1 MNGTGA
7 VADDARKKI
16 EPMDAEVPEDEI
28 VHGFERCPRNP
39 AVVPADL
46 DVNASDFAD
55 EAGIDRLA
63 DIGEMRRP
71 AAVLI
76 DRELEAAPLRELNE
90 FPPVIEVLDERF
102 LRQHV
107 LIGLQ
112 RAPHEI
118 EADVRMGCEVED
130 ADVRIAQHRIEIVR
144 NARIWEM
151 GGAARPGALEIA

>member
-1 MNGTGA
+1 MNETSA
-7 VADDARKKI
+7 VADDAREEI

-46 DVNASDFAD
+46 DVDASDLSD
-55 EAGIDRLA
+55 EAGASRLPE
-63 DIGEMRRP
+63 IGEVRRP

-90 FPPVIEVLDERF
+90 FPPVIEVLDERL

-118 EADVRMGCEVED
+118 EADVQMGCEVED
-130 ADVRIAQHRIEIVR
+130 AHIRIAQYGIEIVSD
-144 NARIWEM
+144 ARIWEM